1 MDKKGWILLIVAVI
15 VVLLIVY
22 YYMKSG
28 STVVSSSV
36 PVNSVASAP
45 VSNSSSSSSGSS
57 SSSSSSSSSAPSVQG
72 VFLYIP
78 PQGNTTY
85 AQAQTIAAGMNVAI
99 ASPAQLLAGG
109 QSGSINACAYGWLSN
124 GQPGLYMQTATTN
137 CGPQGLSY
145 NVSTTAA
152 GIWLYGN
159 IPQSVL
165 SGPSSNYAIV

>member
-45 VSNSSSSSSGSS
+45 VSNSSSSSSG
-57 SSSSSSSSSAPSVQG
+57 SSSSSAPSVQG